1 MHNPMIMESTPLI
14 PNFLYNALYYLVLQD
29 ENFQKVAR

>member
-1 MHNPMIMESTPLI
+1 LI
-14 PNFLYNALYYLVLQD
+14 PNFLYIALYYLVLQD